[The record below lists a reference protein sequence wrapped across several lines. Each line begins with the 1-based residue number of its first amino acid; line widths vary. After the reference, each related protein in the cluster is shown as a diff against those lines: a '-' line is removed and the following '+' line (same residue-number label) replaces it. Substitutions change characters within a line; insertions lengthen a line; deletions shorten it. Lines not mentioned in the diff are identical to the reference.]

1 METGTKILVVDDN
14 DFIRIAVSKMLSR
27 LGYEV
32 ASADSGENGLSIFL
46 KNLFDIVLK
55 EIKRM
60 ANRGQDINDGKK
72 SAESRVD
79 FIRLAGIGPELAEFL
94 TEFVEKPDKFHSMPL
109 ERRREIENHMDAVI
123 ASFGKW

>member
-1 METGTKILVVDDN
+1 
-14 DFIRIAVSKMLSR
+14 
-27 LGYEV
+27 
-32 ASADSGENGLSIFL
+32 
-46 KNLFDIVLK
+46 
-55 EIKRM
+55 M

-94 TEFVEKPDKFHSMPL
+94 TEFVEKPDKFQSMPL
-109 ERRREIENHMDAVI
+109 EKRREIENHMDAVI